1 MNQIHKAAPNHAIN
15 RISSEDSLIGF
26 EQKALDTTPAD
37 DVKVIRKSAKKYR
50 IGKNCI
56 LSNLDDSGFTA
67 DDGAK
72 NLYVSYDEDDPKT
85 KLEQDGF

>member
-1 MNQIHKAAPNHAIN
+1 MAPNHAIK
-15 RISSEDSLIGF
+15 RIPSEDSLIGF

-37 DVKVIRKSAKKYR
+37 DVKVIRKSAKKYN

-72 NLYVSYDEDDPKT
+72 NLYVSYDEDNPNVK
-85 KLEQDGF
+85 